1 MTSKDIVNSVAV
13 IGLLGT
19 IALESFVL
27 GRMKIIDIIIKD
39 NLPILYSS
47 IDVILIIIMIGFFS
61 FFLLGVITLHFSED
75 DE

>member
-61 FFLLGVITLHFSED
+61 FFLLGSITLHFSED